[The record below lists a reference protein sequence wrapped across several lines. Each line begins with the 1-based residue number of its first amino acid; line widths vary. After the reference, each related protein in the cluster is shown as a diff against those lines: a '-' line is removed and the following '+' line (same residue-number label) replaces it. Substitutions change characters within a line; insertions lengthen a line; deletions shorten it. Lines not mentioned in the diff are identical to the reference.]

1 MEQMHLLLL
10 VQVMVI
16 QIFFLVVAEV
26 VPNLIQVFPQ
36 VHPQEET
43 VVEVLVEEQQLLM
56 VVELDKVVV
65 MVMIILVVEAEDQ
78 EMVLPQVLQQVL
90 EDLV

>member
-10 VQVMVI
+10 VQVTVI
-16 QIFFLVVAEV
+16 QIFFLVVAEA
-26 VPNLIQVFPQ
+26 VPNLIQLTL
-36 VHPQEET
+36 HPQEET